1 MVLGMIFE
9 IFNPEIHDYH
19 KLASLTYDV
28 DFRTY
33 EMVFKDK
40 ESALF
45 VIEEQLLAEFNLG
58 ESDDYYFMVI
68 LDDYR
73 KILGMVKIS
82 IGKTHEFCKETIF
95 LFKYLRIRDASKL
108 FRVLFL
114 DNLVLANVNK
124 DDLYIGEIA
133 IDSSN
138 RGQGIGKQV
147 INRIIHHAKIKG
159 FKRVVLD
166 ADFRN
171 SGALRLYES
180 LGFRIFDK
188 KSSKLLH
195 PERGMYNLEYVLK

>member
-9 IFNPEIHDYH
+9 RFNPEIHDYH

-58 ESDDYYFMVI
+58 
-68 LDDYR
+68 DYR

-147 INRIIHHAKIKG
+147 INRIIHYAKIKG